1 MVRTGL
7 TLSLLPDTLTI
18 SRLPADADIPT
29 WALPGEFVSV
39 TRTAEE
45 LSVVC
50 SQENVPDGIR
60 SESDYR
66 CLKVEGPLD
75 FNLTGILGALTTLLA
90 QAGISV
96 FAVSTFETDYLLIKY
111 ENIEKAVT
119 VLSLAGHH
127 VASKE

>member
-1 MVRTGL
+1 MEQSRL
-7 TLSLLPDTLTI
+7 TLSQLPDTLAI

-29 WALPGEFVSV
+29 WALLGEFVSV

-60 SESDYR
+60 SESDYH

-96 FAVSTFETDYLLIKY
+96 FAVSTFETDYLLIKF
-111 ENIEKAVT
+111 ENIERAVE
-119 VLSLAGHH
+119 VLSLGGHH
-127 VASKE
+127 VVRR